1 MNAIR
6 VDMNLFITNNYG
18 ILFKFLTLA
27 TALSIDLVEA
37 NTREINFNRDIRP
50 ILSEQCF
57 QCHGPDAATRKGGL
71 RLDTRDGAT
80 QNNNGNSA
88 INLINFAKSELLVR
102 ITSTDPDSKMPPAE
116 SKKNLSKQQ
125 IQLLQQWIADGAEY
139 DQHWAFK
146 QPVRPPLPI
155 LSLKHKNWARNNID
169 YFVAEKQ
176 EEAVLTPSPESDRAT
191 LIRRVSLDL
200 TGIPPTPKELES
212 FISNKDPQAYEH
224 TVDRLLESPHY
235 GERWGRHW
243 LDLARYADSD
253 GYSHDAARS
262 MWPYRDWVI
271 KALNKDIPFDHFII
285 QQLAGDMLPNATL
298 SQRIATGFHRNTQI
312 NTEGGVDRE
321 QFRIDSIYDRIA
333 TTGETMFGLTFGCAQ
348 CHDHKYDPISQVEYY
363 RLFAFFNNADEP
375 RIEAPTDEI
384 LFQREITNA
393 KINKLQS
400 KLSGLK
406 TKNINRKSLENELA
420 NLKKSQPKL
429 PTTLVMA
436 KRKQSRVTR
445 RFIQGDF
452 TRPGEEVQPGTPA
465 ILHAIPKQ
473 KKDRLGFAQWVANQN
488 NPLLARVAINR
499 MWQHLFGKGIV
510 ETENDFGSQGSPPT
524 HPKLLDWLS
533 VEFMENGWSQKKIL
547 RLLVN
552 SATYKQASL
561 LDKKIDK
568 DPSNK
573 WLARQNRL
581 RLDAELVRD
590 VALNASGL
598 LSPKMGGPGVFPPQ
612 PEGCMD
618 LGQHRKTWSPS
629 NGEDRYRRA
638 VYTYR
643 WRNTPHPALKVFDA
657 PDGLSACTRRLRSN
671 TPLQALT
678 MMNDPAFIELAM
690 SLANRLMSE
699 ADSISKRI
707 HLGFQLCVNRSP
719 NSEELHLITKL
730 VEQQFK
736 EFSLDVS
743 ESKALVDQATMID
756 QAPRKIH
763 NEAEF
768 SAWTMAARVLLN
780 LDETIT
786 RE

>member
-1 MNAIR
+1 MSALH
-6 VDMNLFITNNYG
+6 VGMNLFLSNICRH
-18 ILFKFLTLA
+18 LSKVLTLA
-27 TALSIDLVEA
+27 IALSISLAKA
-37 NTREINFNRDIRP
+37 NTKEINFNQDIRP

-57 QCHGPDAATRKGGL
+57 QCHGPDAATRKAGL

-80 QNNNGNSA
+80 HLNTGIAAIDLTNLANSE
-88 INLINFAKSELLVR
+88 FLVR
-102 ITSTDPDSKMPPAE
+102 ITSKDPDSKMPPPE
-116 SKKNLSKQQ
+116 SKRKLSKEQ
-125 IQLLQQWIADGAEY
+125 IQLLQQWIAEGAEY
-139 DQHWAFK
+139 EQHWAFK
-146 QPVRPPLPI
+146 QPTRPRLPA
-155 LSLKHKNWARNNID
+155 LSSKHKNWPRNTVD
-169 YFVAEKQ
+169 YFVAAKQ
-176 EEAVLTPSPESDRAT
+176 TEVGLTPSPESDRAT

-200 TGIPPTPKELES
+200 TGIPPTPKQLES
-212 FISNKDPQAYEH
+212 FISDTSPQAYER

-243 LDLARYADSD
+243 LDAARYADSD

-271 KALNKDIPFDHFII
+271 EALNNDLPFNHFII

-298 SQRIATGFHRNTQI
+298 TQRIATGFHRNTQI

-333 TTGETMFGLTFGCAQ
+333 TTGEVMFGLTFGCAQ

-363 RLFAFFNNADEP
+363 ELFAFFNNADEP

-384 LFQREITNA
+384 LFQRESIEV
-393 KINKLQS
+393 KIKQLES
-400 KLSGLK
+400 KLSGL
-406 TKNINRKSLENELA
+406 TDKNTQRKSLETELA
-420 NLKKSQPKL
+420 NFKKTQPKA

-436 KRKQSRVTR
+436 KRKQPRVTR

-452 TRPGEEVQPGTPA
+452 TRPAEEVQPGTPA
-465 ILHAIPKQ
+465 ILHALPKQ

-488 NPLLARVAINR
+488 NPLLARVAVNR
-499 MWQHLFGKGIV
+499 IWQHLFGKGIV
-510 ETENDFGSQGSPPT
+510 QTENDFGSQGIPPT
-524 HPKLLDWLS
+524 HPKLLDWLG
-533 VEFMENGWSQKKIL
+533 VEFMENGWSQKNIL

-552 SATYKQASL
+552 SATYRQASL
-561 LDKKIDK
+561 INKVIDP
-568 DPSNK
+568 DPTNK
-573 WLARQNRL
+573 WLARQSRL

-612 PEGCMD
+612 PDGCMD
-618 LGQHRKTWSPS
+618 LGQHRKTWSAS

-657 PDGLSACTRRLRSN
+657 PDGLSACTQRIRSN

-678 MMNDPAFIELAM
+678 MMNDPAFIEIAM
-690 SLANRLMSE
+690 SLSKRLITEAYSTSE
-699 ADSISKRI
+699 RI
-707 HLGFQLCVNRSP
+707 HLGFQLCLNRDPSP
-719 NSEELHLITKL
+719 EELHLLTKL
-730 VEQQFK
+730 VEQQSK
-736 EFSLDVS
+736 EFTEHANYS
-743 ESKALVDQATMID
+743 EALVDQAAAIG
-756 QAPRKIH
+756 QIQKSIQ
-763 NEAEF
+763 NKAEF
-768 SAWTMAARVLLN
+768 SAWTMAARILLN
-780 LDETIT
+780 LDEAIT